1 MIEPAVR
8 RPVQLSTQRSIDMNL
23 SNTIRRALLG
33 GFSAAV
39 LMAGVTF
46 PVHAQD
52 ELIVVEQVRATM
64 YLNGG
69 IGNDEQQYMRKVAKD
84 WPLRMIFSEN
94 KDNEFVADVDV
105 LITDTRGS
113 SLYLQLSNA
122 GPMTYVMLPT
132 GKYRITAGFK
142 GLSETR
148 EVTLNDKSGRDVY
161 FHWKSSAK

>member
-1 MIEPAVR
+1 
-8 RPVQLSTQRSIDMNL
+8 MNL
-23 SNTIRRALLG
+23 SNTARRALLG
-33 GFSAAV
+33 GLSAAV

-52 ELIVVEQVRATM
+52 ELIVLEEVRATM

-69 IGNDEQQYMRKVAKD
+69 IGTDEQQYMRKVAKD
-84 WPLRMIFSEN
+84 WPLRVIFSEN

-105 LITDTRGS
+105 LITNTRGTP
-113 SLYLQLSNA
+113 YLQLSNA

-132 GKYRITAGFK
+132 GKYRITARFK

>member
-1 MIEPAVR
+1 
-8 RPVQLSTQRSIDMNL
+8 MNL
-23 SNTIRRALLG
+23 SNTLRRTLFG
-33 GFSAAV
+33 GLSAAV

-46 PVHAQD
+46 SVHAQD
-52 ELIVVEQVRATM
+52 ELIIVEQVRATM

-69 IGNDEQQYMRKVAKD
+69 IGADEQQYMRKVAKD

-105 LITDTRGS
+105 LITDMRGN
-113 SLYLQLSNA
+113 LYLQLSNG

-132 GKYRITAGFK
+132 GKYRITASFR

-148 EVTLNDKSGRDVY
+148 EVTLNAKSGRDVY